1 MKREYDRDKYIVRV
15 NVIIDIGNDRKKFH
29 NLLFIKK
36 INELHRKLIVS
47 YSDK

>member
-36 INELHRKLIVS
+36 SMS
-47 YSDK
+47 YIENLL